1 MPGPVAKRPGQRRR
15 RNRPQVAAVLPS
27 LPVVAVPEPPEGLSE
42 PMLGWWATV
51 WRSPMAA
58 MWVESDVFGLERLA
72 GILEVALQG
81 AAPAA
86 LLAEARQLED
96 RFGLSPMA
104 RRRLQWQIGATD
116 AAVDAEVIDA
126 EERWL
131 RVVSE

>member
-1 MPGPVAKRPGQRRR
+1 
-15 RNRPQVAAVLPS
+15 VLPS